1 MWQKGESEYQDM
13 DLGEIQEL
21 RNTTLETL
29 TEDSLMEMSV
39 SEQMPTDEEDTLE
52 VSENKWSL
60 HNLAEGFQLL
70 KIVFDFFFFNT
81 WTLFYDMALKLEQMV
96 GRLAL
101 YRNIFRERRKQESQK
116 LKCIP
121 IKLHWVCA

>member
-1 MWQKGESEYQDM
+1 MVNVAKGESEYQDM

-29 TEDSLMEMSV
+29 AEDNLMKMSA
-39 SEQMPTDEEDTLE
+39 SKQMPTDEEDTLE
-52 VSENKWSL
+52 VSENKLSL

-70 KIVFDFFFFNT
+70 KIVFYFFFLTT

-96 GRLAL
+96 ERLAL
-101 YRNIFRERRKQESQK
+101 HRNIFRERRKQETQK

-121 IKLHWVCA
+121 IKLQLV